1 MFQILIAVLFCP
13 LTQAANI
20 PMTVLFVK
28 ICPKNIEAT
37 VFAILLG
44 SHNLAY
50 FILSPLYGSF
60 INDKFIHV
68 TNDSLKLPGGEKGI
82 LKLMLI

>member
-1 MFQILIAVLFCP
+1 MFQALIAVFFSP

-28 ICPKNIEAT
+28 VCPKNIEAT

-50 FILSPLYGSF
+50 YILSPLFGSF
-60 INDKFIHV
+60 INDTFIHV
-68 TNDSLKLPGGEKGI
+68 TNESLKLPGGE
-82 LKLMLI
+82 